1 MRKILFSFLSVQ
13 SDFVLSLSLSRDVII
28 FIIDLLSASVQ
39 VVCVSVAGKVSGA
52 DLATTPGQ
60 PAVDR
65 LAMKWAAPLAD
76 VEVVEGNS

>member
-1 MRKILFSFLSVQ
+1 MMNERVYL
-13 SDFVLSLSLSRDVII
+13 
-28 FIIDLLSASVQ
+28 Q

-52 DLATTPGQ
+52 DLASATPGQ

>member
-1 MRKILFSFLSVQ
+1 MSHQTAPPPTTVMMNERVYL
-13 SDFVLSLSLSRDVII
+13 
-28 FIIDLLSASVQ
+28 Q

-52 DLATTPGQ
+52 DLATTPGH